1 MAAFPVVTKP
11 WHPITDIGDVVIQHL
26 SPEMW
31 VPCAITQP
39 GDLKGRPTTSV
50 SSRAAAVRAAGALS
64 LPGRR
69 IYIRH
74 HNEAEWEEVNS
85 S

>member
-1 MAAFPVVTKP
+1 VATNP
-11 WHPITDIGDVVIQHL
+11 WHPITDIGDVVIQGL
-26 SPEMW
+26 SPKMW

-39 GDLKGRPTTSV
+39 GDLNGRPTTSV
-50 SSRAAAVRAAGALS
+50 TSRAAALRAARALL

-74 HNEAEWEEVNS
+74 HDDAEWEDINNS
-85 S
+85 